1 MLLLTCLCLYAS
13 LTVLNRHYM
22 RSQLASRYSL
32 LWFKNNKIHLA
43 KKSTYSLHKCT
54 KLLVKKSLTH

>member
-1 MLLLTCLCLYAS
+1 MLLLTCLYAS

-32 LWFKNNKIHLA
+32 LWFKTTKYTWPKN
-43 KKSTYSLHKCT
+43 LHTHCT
-54 KLLVKKSLTH
+54 NVPNSW